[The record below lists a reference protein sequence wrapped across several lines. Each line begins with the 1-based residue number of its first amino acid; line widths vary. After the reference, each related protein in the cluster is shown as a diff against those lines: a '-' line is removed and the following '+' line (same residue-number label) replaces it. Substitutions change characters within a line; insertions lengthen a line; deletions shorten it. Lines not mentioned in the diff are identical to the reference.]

1 MASWPTRGIAKQA
14 ITLVF
19 EFRMSRVLIHSIW
32 ITRFDILSTVPT
44 NSTHVPR
51 SDHQDTPHLLFA
63 SKNLTVIF
71 VMNLT
76 MPKLPVTA

>member
-14 ITLVF
+14 ITLV
-19 EFRMSRVLIHSIW
+19 FRMSRVLIHSIW

-51 SDHQDTPHLLFA
+51 SDRRDTPHLLFA